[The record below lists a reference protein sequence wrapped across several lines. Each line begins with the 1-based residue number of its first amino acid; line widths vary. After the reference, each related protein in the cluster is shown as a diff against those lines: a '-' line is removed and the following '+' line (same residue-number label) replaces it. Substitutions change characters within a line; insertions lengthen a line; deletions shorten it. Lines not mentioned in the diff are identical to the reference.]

1 MDAIDQGRSERVQ
14 EAQAGVLAQMPNL
27 PAPDIA
33 STAHWTQEVLNGKAP
48 VPYPIAQQVAHI
60 VRLSEKMRTTT

>member
-1 MDAIDQGRSERVQ
+1 
-14 EAQAGVLAQMPNL
+14 
-27 PAPDIA
+27 
-33 STAHWTQEVLNGKAP
+33 VLNGKAP